1 MIFHLTF
8 LHVVKYLEFPCQN
21 TKRCLTAHIH
31 YIDDECQLYTQW
43 LNQTDDHV
51 ERDYCIRKITQD
63 MPTYFVETFDQQKK

>member
-1 MIFHLTF
+1 MTF
-8 LHVVKYLEFPCQN
+8 LHVVKYLEFPYQN
-21 TKRCLTAHIH
+21 TYDALRSHTLHS
-31 YIDDECQLYTQW
+31 DDECQLNTQW